1 MPGRSF
7 AWFAVAVDL
16 LRLYGY
22 VDLKVA
28 EEGVQCVVALTNAQS
43 RHAIAEAG
51 AANGIVAP
59 Y

>member
-1 MPGRSF
+1 
-7 AWFAVAVDL
+7 VAVDL

-43 RHAIAEAG
+43 RRAIAEAG
-51 AANGIVAP
+51 AVNGIVAP